1 VKVRFLADA
10 NFNQKIVAGLLLR
23 EPAIDFALPQVMIPE
38 RMKDPDV
45 LDLAH
50 FSGRV
55 VVSHDVA
62 TMPRWFENCVE
73 ERSCAGLILVPG
85 KVPTRDAIEDLLLI
99 WHLTEA
105 EEWRNRMEW
114 LPL

>member
-1 VKVRFLADA
+1 MKVRFLADA
-10 NFNQKIVAGLLLR
+10 NFNQKIVAGLVLR
-23 EPAIDFALPQVMIPE
+23 EPSLDFALPQAMIPE

-50 FSGRV
+50 LSGRIL
-55 VVSHDVA
+55 VSHDVT
-62 TMPRWFENCVE
+62 TMPRWFDQCVE
-73 ERSCAGLILVPG
+73 ERSCAGLILVPET
-85 KVPTRDAIEDLLLI
+85 VMIRDVIEDLQLI

-105 EEWRNRMEW
+105 GEWVNRIEW

>member
-1 VKVRFLADA
+1 MRVRFLADA
-10 NFNQKIVAGLLLR
+10 NFNQKIVAGLLFR
-23 EPAIDFALPQVMIPE
+23 EPLLDFALPQETIPE

-50 FSGRV
+50 SSGRIL
-55 VVSHDVA
+55 VSHDV
-62 TMPRWFENCVE
+62 TT
-73 ERSCAGLILVPG
+73 I
-85 KVPTRDAIEDLLLI
+85 RDAIEDLLLI

-105 EEWRNRMEW
+105 EEWKNRLEW

>member
-10 NFNQKIVAGLLLR
+10 NFNQKIVAGLQLR
-23 EPAIDFALPQVMIPE
+23 EPSLDFALPQEMIPK

-45 LDLAH
+45 LDLAYL
-50 FSGRV
+50 SGRIV
-55 VVSHDVA
+55 ASHDVT
-62 TMPRWFENCVE
+62 TMPSWFDQCVK
-73 ERSCAGLILVPG
+73 ERNCAGLILVPE
-85 KVPTRDAIEDLLLI
+85 KVPIRDAIEDLLLI

-105 EEWRNRMEW
+105 EEWVNRMEW

>member
-23 EPAIDFALPQVMIPE
+23 ESTIDFALPQAMIPE

-45 LDLAH
+45 LDFAYL
-50 FSGRV
+50 SGRV
-55 VVSHDVA
+55 VVSRDVT
-62 TMPRWFENCVE
+62 TMPHWYSQCVE
-73 ERSCAGLILVPG
+73 GRRCAGLILVPG
-85 KVPTRDAIEDLLLI
+85 TVPIRDAIEDLLMI
-99 WHLTEA
+99 RHVTEA
-105 EEWRNRMEW
+105 EEWTNRIEW

>member
-10 NFNQKIVAGLLLR
+10 NFNQKIVAGSLLR
-23 EPAIDFALPQVMIPE
+23 EPLLDFALPQEMIPE

-50 FSGRV
+50 ASGRV
-55 VVSHDVA
+55 LVSHDV
-62 TMPRWFENCVE
+62 TTLPYWFDPCVA
-73 ERSCAGLILVPG
+73 ERGCAGLILVPERA
-85 KVPTRDAIEDLLLI
+85 PIRDVVEDLLI
-99 WHLTEA
+99 WRASEA
-105 EEWRNRMEW
+105 EEWVNRMEW